1 MAASYLLCV
10 YGRDVRGR
18 NLLSNIFEIRK
29 KKEKEKEKE
38 EEKER
43 EGEEEK
49 GNYSRQDSQPT

>member
-1 MAASYLLCV
+1 M
-10 YGRDVRGR
+10 RGR
-18 NLLSNIFEIRK
+18 NLVSNIFEIRK